1 VSQPYK
7 AFMLRFSTILVL
19 CVTLFAGSTAVSAED
34 LLQSAFMKMDEA
46 ARTFKGMTA
55 DVTQV
60 SHTAAIND
68 DDTELGTIAI
78 RRAKPHPMEFLMHFQ
93 KPDEKIVHFKER
105 QAEIYIPKSNSVQIY
120 ELGKKNNLVQQFL
133 LIGLGSSSQEVK
145 SGYAVKLGGEET
157 VGGQKTVR
165 LELTPKSPD
174 VAKLFRLIEIWLA
187 ESGAAAGV
195 AVQQKLHEE
204 GGDYIL
210 ATYSNIKLDSN
221 LPDAAVKLTVPKD
234 AAKSYPQVR

>member
-1 VSQPYK
+1 
-7 AFMLRFSTILVL
+7 
-19 CVTLFAGSTAVSAED
+19 
-34 LLQSAFMKMDEA
+34 MDQA
-46 ARTFKGMTA
+46 AATFKGMTA

-68 DDTELGTIAI
+68 DETDSGTIAI
-78 RRAKPHPMEFLMHFQ
+78 RRTKPHSMELLMHFKQ
-93 KPDEKIVHFKER
+93 PDEKIVQFSGQKV
-105 QAEIYIPKSNSVQIY
+105 EIYYPKSNTVQIY
-120 ELGKKNNLVQQFL
+120 ELGKKNTMVQQFL
-133 LIGLGSSSQEVK
+133 LIGLGSSSEDVR
-145 SGYAVKLGGEET
+145 SGYAVKLGGEAT

-174 VAKLFRLIEIWLA
+174 VAKLFQKIEIWVA
-187 ESGAAAGV
+187 ESGRGAGV

-210 ATYSNIKLDSN
+210 ATYTGAKLEAN
-221 LPDAAVKLTVPKD
+221 LPEDAVKFSVPRD

>member
-1 VSQPYK
+1 M
-7 AFMLRFSTILVL
+7 FRFFTILVL
-19 CVTLFAGSTAVSAED
+19 CVTLFTGCSALSAED
-34 LLQSAFMKMDEA
+34 VLLSAFKKMDQA
-46 ARTFKGMTA
+46 ASTFKAMTA

-78 RRAKPHPMEFLMHFQ
+78 RHAKPHPMEFLMHFH

-105 QAEIYIPKSNSVQIY
+105 VAEIYIPKSNSEQIY
-120 ELGKKNNLVQQFL
+120 DLGKKNSLVQQFL
-133 LIGLGSSSQEVK
+133 LIGLGSSSEDVK
-145 SGYAVKLGGEET
+145 SGYAVKLGGEDT
-157 VGGQKTVR
+157 VGGQKSVR

-174 VAKLFRLIEIWLA
+174 VAKLFRLIEIWVA
-187 ESGAAAGV
+187 ESGTASGI

-210 ATYSNIKLDSN
+210 QTYSNIKLDPG
-221 LPDAAVKLTVPKD
+221 LPESAVKLVVQRDTV
-234 AAKSYPQVR
+234 KSYPQVH

>member
-1 VSQPYK
+1 MPP
-7 AFMLRFSTILVL
+7 FRTILVL
-19 CVTLFAGSTAVSAED
+19 SVTLLSGSIGFAADD
-34 LLQSAFMKMDEA
+34 LLRSTFTRMDQA
-46 ARTFKGMTA
+46 AGTFKGMTA

-68 DDTELGTIAI
+68 DETDSGTIAI
-78 RRAKPHPMEFLMHFQ
+78 RRTKPHPMELLMHFKQ
-93 KPDEKIVHFKER
+93 PDEKIVHFKER

-133 LIGLGSSSQEVK
+133 LIGLGSSSQDVQ
-145 SGYAVKLGGEET
+145 SGYTVKLGGEET
-157 VGGQKTVR
+157 VGGRKTVR
-165 LELTPKSPD
+165 LELTPKSSD
-174 VAKLFRLIEIWLA
+174 VAKLFQRIEIWVA
-187 ESGAAAGV
+187 ESGDVSGV

-210 ATYSNIKLDSN
+210 DAYSNIKLDPN
-221 LPDAAVKLTVPKD
+221 LSETAVKLGVPKD

>member
-1 VSQPYK
+1 M
-7 AFMLRFSTILVL
+7 FRFSTILVFF
-19 CVTLFAGSTAVSAED
+19 VTLVAGSTAVSAED
-34 LLQSAFMKMDEA
+34 LLQPAFVKMDQA

-55 DVTQV
+55 DVTQI

-68 DDTELGTIAI
+68 DDTEQGTIAI
-78 RRAKPHPMEFLMHFQ
+78 RRARLHSMEFLMHFE
-93 KPDEKIVHFKER
+93 KPDKKIVHFKER

-120 ELGKKNNLVQQFL
+120 ELGRKNNLVQQFL
-133 LIGLGSSSQEVK
+133 LIGLGSSSEDVR

-174 VAKLFRLIEIWLA
+174 VAKLFRLIEIWVA
-187 ESGAAAGV
+187 ESGPDSGV
-195 AVQQKLHEE
+195 AVQQKLYEE

-210 ATYSNIKLDSN
+210 AMYSNIKLDPN
-221 LPDAAVKLTVPKD
+221 LPPSAVELTVPRD
-234 AAKSYPQVR
+234 AAKSYPQIH